1 MISLQK
7 LVAKWTEKNLHAF
20 DHTWL
25 QVPRYTNALHHID
38 LSHNAL
44 GTVPAKLLWGF
55 PWLEKLV
62 ITHNALSKIPAPGSD
77 DQLDALW

>member
-1 MISLQK
+1 MH
-7 LVAKWTEKNLHAF
+7 VF
-20 DHTWL
+20 DHAWL
-25 QVPRYTNALHHID
+25 QVPRYTDALHSVD

-44 GTVPAKLLWGF
+44 GTVPGKLLWGL

-62 ITHNALSKIPAPGSD
+62 ITHNALTKVPAPVSF